1 MQKRSTDEIRQLFL
15 NFFKDRGHA
24 ILPSASLIPEN
35 DPSVLFTTAGMQPLV
50 PYLLGEKHPMGT
62 RLANVQKCLRT
73 DDIDEVGDATHGT
86 FFEMLGNW
94 SLGDYFKEEAIN
106 WSYEFLTKPEYCG
119 IEPTKLFVTV
129 FEGDSNAPRDEESIN
144 IWQTLFTVH
153 GIQAEVGEVGR
164 DEPAF
169 GSIGPRI
176 YAYPKKKNWW
186 EPAGQIGPCGPD
198 TEIFYDTGKPHNSAF
213 GPICHP
219 NCDCGRFVEIWNNVF
234 MQYSK
239 QDNGSYAPLAQKNVD
254 TGMGLERMASIMQQV
269 DSNYET
275 DSFVKIFQVFDA
287 VFDIK
292 YGIDSIIDRS
302 LRIIMD
308 HIRAV
313 TFIIGDQNGVAPS
326 NIGQGYIA
334 RRLLRRAVREA
345 KRIGVNSP
353 ISATVC
359 QEIINIYGSI
369 YPELIQNAER
379 IIREVIKEE
388 EKFALTL
395 EKGLK
400 EFERMASNVDSLSGQ
415 QCFLLYGTYGF
426 PIELTEELM
435 AERGGKIDRMGFDAE
450 YARHQELSRTASA
463 GVFKGGLQDQSE
475 ETTKLHTAT
484 HLLHQA
490 LRQVL
495 GSHVTQRGSN
505 ITAERLRFDFTHPE
519 KMTDEQKQQVE
530 DIVND
535 IIHRNLS
542 VSMSEMTV
550 DEAKSAGAIGLF
562 EEKYGNRVKVYSV
575 EDPKNPKGFFSKEIC
590 GGPHVS
596 KTGDLGGFKI
606 KKEEAV
612 SAGIR
617 RIKAIIGTSN

>member
-94 SLGDYFKEEAIN
+94 SLGDYFKEEVIN

-219 NCDCGRFVEIWNNVF
+219 NCD
-234 MQYSK
+234 
-239 QDNGSYAPLAQKNVD
+239 
-254 TGMGLERMASIMQQV
+254 
-269 DSNYET
+269 
-275 DSFVKIFQVFDA
+275 
-287 VFDIK
+287 
-292 YGIDSIIDRS
+292 
-302 LRIIMD
+302 
-308 HIRAV
+308 
-313 TFIIGDQNGVAPS
+313 
-326 NIGQGYIA
+326 
-334 RRLLRRAVREA
+334 
-345 KRIGVNSP
+345 
-353 ISATVC
+353 
-359 QEIINIYGSI
+359 
-369 YPELIQNAER
+369 
-379 IIREVIKEE
+379 
-388 EKFALTL
+388 
-395 EKGLK
+395 
-400 EFERMASNVDSLSGQ
+400 
-415 QCFLLYGTYGF
+415 
-426 PIELTEELM
+426 
-435 AERGGKIDRMGFDAE
+435 
-450 YARHQELSRTASA
+450 
-463 GVFKGGLQDQSE
+463 
-475 ETTKLHTAT
+475 
-484 HLLHQA
+484 
-490 LRQVL
+490 
-495 GSHVTQRGSN
+495 
-505 ITAERLRFDFTHPE
+505 
-519 KMTDEQKQQVE
+519 
-530 DIVND
+530 
-535 IIHRNLS
+535 
-542 VSMSEMTV
+542 
-550 DEAKSAGAIGLF
+550 
-562 EEKYGNRVKVYSV
+562 
-575 EDPKNPKGFFSKEIC
+575 
-590 GGPHVS
+590 
-596 KTGDLGGFKI
+596 
-606 KKEEAV
+606 
-612 SAGIR
+612 
-617 RIKAIIGTSN
+617 